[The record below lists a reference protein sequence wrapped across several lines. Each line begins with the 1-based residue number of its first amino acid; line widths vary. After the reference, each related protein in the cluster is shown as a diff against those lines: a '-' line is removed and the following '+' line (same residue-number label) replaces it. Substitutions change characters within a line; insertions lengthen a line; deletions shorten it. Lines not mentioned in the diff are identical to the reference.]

1 MRRGGKSEQKEE
13 EKKEAMLYS
22 GALLTGCS
30 CCSAV
35 QSTVGVTGVG
45 KKPPP
50 CVAEMVFYRKHG
62 AGVFS
67 EPAGRCAFPESPS
80 LSPLSF
86 HLSALLGSAERL
98 PAAKCGSHRRWEMTP
113 FLFFIFIFFW
123 KLKEA
128 AAVDVFMGHIYSEG
142 SGTLGGTWVKTAL
155 QSGRWRQ
162 GINTPSR
169 HDAVLLKLNTQCI
182 V

>member
-1 MRRGGKSEQKEE
+1 
-13 EKKEAMLYS
+13 MLYS

-30 CCSAV
+30 CCSGV
-35 QSTVGVTGVG
+35 QSTVSVTGVE
-45 KKPPP
+45 KKLPS
-50 CVAEMVFYRKHG
+50 CVAEMVFNRKHG

-80 LSPLSF
+80 LSSLPF

-113 FLFFIFIFFW
+113 FLFFFC

-142 SGTLGGTWVKTAL
+142 SGTLGRTWVKTAL
-155 QSGRWRQ
+155 QSERWRQ

-169 HDAVLLKLNTQCI
+169 RDAVLLK
-182 V
+182 